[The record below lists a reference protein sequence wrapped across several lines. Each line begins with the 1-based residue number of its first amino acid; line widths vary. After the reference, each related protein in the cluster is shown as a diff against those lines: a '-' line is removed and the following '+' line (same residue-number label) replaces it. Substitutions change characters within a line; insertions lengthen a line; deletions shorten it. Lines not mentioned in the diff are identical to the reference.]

1 MKTRHWL
8 VYALWSAAT
17 LAISMLILIPIPGT
31 QGFISLLDAGI
42 YSGSWLFGPLG
53 GLWIG
58 ILSAGL
64 LDFLSGYPQWMLFSI
79 LIHGVQGLIV
89 GSFYK
94 KLSLAIAFLPMM
106 LASFWMII
114 GYVIAGSILY
124 GFGAGIASIPSNII
138 QNLAGIIVAYPMIY
152 AMKRHNKILQS

>member
-8 VYALWSAAT
+8 VYALWSAVT

-42 YSGSWLFGPLG
+42 YSGAWLFGPLG

-64 LDFLSGYPQWMLFSI
+64 LDFLSGYPQWFHYSARKVPLPLFGLLTRGVYRVPPI
-79 LIHGVQGLIV
+79 LFL
-89 GSFYK
+89 
-94 KLSLAIAFLPMM
+94 KLL
-106 LASFWMII
+106 
-114 GYVIAGSILY
+114 
-124 GFGAGIASIPSNII
+124 
-138 QNLAGIIVAYPMIY
+138 
-152 AMKRHNKILQS
+152 RHCGTFRDTQT